1 MERIF
6 KRLKYMVIIA
16 FVFVII
22 FFYLMVFT
30 PLKSKLEISLKN
42 DFENSL
48 LIAEKDIENYFKQQ
62 IENVRSLSSRTMIRQ
77 KLYQYRKKQ
86 LTLKELR
93 EYTQPKYVDGIK
105 ALENIIGAYRI
116 SNQQLVASWG
126 QLDRIN
132 PQEHQQFNNKNI
144 KLKVF
149 PEQKLTIISSPIYEQ
164 GQLLGYDI
172 VSFNLDDI
180 YNRLNKSEV
189 NYSIVN
195 SAPTTSTFKETDTKI
210 ESFRQILNTNY
221 FLKAEMPKDNLYQ
234 TLNHFSILLIIATV
248 ISLGVI
254 GIIFKIVID
263 KTSKQVITEL
273 EEKNEKINR
282 ALQYHQKYEK
292 LFNNIN
298 SGAAVYEAIN
308 DGEDFRF
315 IDINKVG
322 QEIDNLNKEEV
333 VGKSIKTVFPAVED
347 FGLFAVL
354 QRVYQTGTPEKFPI
368 EQYEDERIMG
378 YRENYIYKLSTNEI
392 VAVYNDVT
400 DKKRKEKELQEAKNR
415 LEMAIEGA
423 NLGLWDWNK
432 NSGKIDI
439 NDNWLEMLGYED
451 EETVQTYQQWKNKIH
466 PEDKKR
472 VLKKLNQ
479 HTHGQD
485 SYYESEYRLKTK
497 SGNWKWIKAIGKV
510 MEKDENDNPLRIVGI
525 HQDIDDRKKAEEQI
539 KYLSFHDELTG
550 VYNRRYFE
558 NEQERL
564 NSSRRLPISIIIGD
578 MDRLKYINDNY
589 GHQKGDEYI
598 KKVAEIFEL
607 VTREEDV
614 VSRVGGDEFAVLLP
628 ETDAGAAEKFC
639 QRFDEKISKFNNEHQ
654 LVTSL
659 EVSLGFATKTKDNQ
673 DLKEIFDQADQ
684 DMYRNKENKK

>member
-6 KRLKYMVIIA
+6 RNLKYVMIGA
-16 FVFVII
+16 FIFVII
-22 FFYLMVFT
+22 FFYFMVYT
-30 PLKSKLEISLKN
+30 PLKDELETSLTNEFKKELSIIEL
-42 DFENSL
+42 DVENH
-48 LIAEKDIENYFKQQ
+48 FKQQ
-62 IENVRSLSSRTMIRQ
+62 IEDMKSLSSRTMIRK
-77 KLYQYRKKQ
+77 KLYQYQ
-86 LTLKELR
+86 QEQITLEELQ

-105 ALENIIGAYRI
+105 ALDDLIGAYRI
-116 SNQQLVASWG
+116 SNQQIVAKCG
-126 QLDRIN
+126 QTEIIN
-132 PQEHQQFNNKNI
+132 LERYYQSENKKSKLEIFPQ
-144 KLKVF
+144 
-149 PEQKLTIISSPIYEQ
+149 QKMAIISSPIYEQ
-164 GQLLGYDI
+164 NELLGYDI
-172 VSFNLDDI
+172 ASFDL
-180 YNRLNKSEV
+180 SEV
-189 NYSIVN
+189 FKRLDSSDINYSIVH
-195 SAPTTSTFKETDTKI
+195 SAPATNIFQQSKDKI
-210 ESFRQILNTNY
+210 ESFRRILNTHY
-221 FLKAEMPKDNLYQ
+221 FLKAEMPKNDLYN
-234 TLNHFSILLIIATV
+234 TLYNFSMLLIVV
-248 ISLGVI
+248 IIIIIVI
-254 GIIFKIVID
+254 IGMTFKFVID
-263 KTSKQVITEL
+263 KTSKQVINEL
-273 EEKNEKINR
+273 EDKNQKIQQ
-282 ALQYHQKYEK
+282 ALEYHQKYEK

-298 SGAAVYEAIN
+298 SGVAVYEAVN
-308 DGEDFRF
+308 DGADFKF
-315 IDINKVG
+315 VDINKQG
-322 QEIDNLNKEEV
+322 QEIDNVDKKELI
-333 VGKSIKTVFPAVED
+333 GKSIKEAFPAVEE

-354 QRVYQTGTPEKFPI
+354 QRVYQTGEAEKFPI
-368 EQYEDERIMG
+368 TEYEDNRMTG
-378 YRENYIYKLSTNEI
+378 YRENYIYKLSTDEV
-392 VAVYNDVT
+392 VAVYDDVT
-400 DKKRKEKELQEAKNR
+400 EEKRKEEELEETKNR

-432 NSGKIDI
+432 NTGEIEI

-451 EETVQTYQQWKNKIH
+451 KEAVQTYQQWKSKIH

-578 MDRLKYINDNY
+578 MDGLKYINDNY
-589 GHQKGDEYI
+589 GHQKGDKYI

-614 VSRVGGDEFAVLLP
+614 VARVGGDEFAVLLP
-628 ETDAGAAEKFC
+628 ETDADAAEKFC
-639 QRFDEKISKFNNEHQ
+639 QRFDEKIIKFNKEHQ

-659 EVSLGFATKTKDNQ
+659 EVSLGYATKTKDTQ
-673 DLKEIFDQADQ
+673 DLKKVFDQADQ
-684 DMYRNKENKK
+684 AMYKNKENGR